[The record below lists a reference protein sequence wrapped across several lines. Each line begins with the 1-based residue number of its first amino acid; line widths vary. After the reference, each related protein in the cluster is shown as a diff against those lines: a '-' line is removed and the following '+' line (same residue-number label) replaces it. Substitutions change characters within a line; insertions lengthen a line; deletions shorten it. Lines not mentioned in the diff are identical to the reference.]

1 MLDSEGSSL
10 LQVAVPKRKK
20 RRTRRRTI
28 RITQG
33 IPARIT
39 IEYLHRKIIYR
50 KNGKNTRIIAM
61 KIRIIVHAIS
71 VDIHRKYE
79 VIHRLKSLAAQGIQK
94 YSPRT

>member
-10 LQVAVPKRKK
+10 LQVAVPKRRKI
-20 RRTRRRTI
+20 RRRIRTI
-28 RITQG
+28 RITRG

-50 KNGKNTRIIAM
+50 KNGENNNKNAI
-61 KIRIIVHAIS
+61 KIRLFVHAIM

-79 VIHRLKSLAAQGIQK
+79 VIHRLKSLVAQGIQK